1 MKSSHSRLA
10 AMCATLLLA
19 AGCTYVKDTDEGRGV
34 RVVRAADV
42 QQCTSLGKV
51 RVSVVKMLRGEKFVR
66 EDLMTLAR
74 NHAAKSGADT
84 IVAVGEPVNSEQE
97 FEMYRCIRP

>member
-1 MKSSHSRLA
+1 MTSSHSRLA
-10 AMCATLLLA
+10 LMCAALFLT

-34 RVVRAADV
+34 RVVRAAEV

-51 RVSVVKMLRGEKFVR
+51 RVSVVKMLRGAQFVR

-74 NHAAKSGADT
+74 NNAAKSGADT
-84 IVAVGEPVNSEQE
+84 IVAVGEPVNNEQE
-97 FEMYRCIRP
+97 FEMYRCIKP